1 MVSNSIVIQ
10 RDLEAVWAKIEGEF
24 RRAFNFPKGDLQGHS
39 FSVKTRSYLGKPILA
54 TQRVVEFIPG
64 VAIALES
71 QNQND
76 VITSRYQLEAASAGS
91 TRVTL
96 SVEGKNTGSKLRSW
110 NYILMS
116 WPLFRGGAKKRLSM
130 QLESLKSLIEGEGG
144 K

>member
-1 MVSNSIVIQ
+1 MVSNSIIIQ
-10 RDLEAVWAKIEGEF
+10 RDLAVVWAKMEAEF
-24 RRAFNFPKGDLQGHS
+24 RRAFNFPKGDLQGET

-54 TQRVVEFIPG
+54 TQRVVEFVPG

-76 VITSRYQLEAASAGS
+76 VVSSRYQLEGASPGT

-116 WPLFRGGAKKRLSM
+116 WPLFRSGAKKRLSM
-130 QLESLKSLIEGEGG
+130 QLEGLKSLIEGEGG
-144 K
+144 E